1 MTTGHTSAAVATTEK
16 RTLATQV
23 NDLMTSEQARAYI
36 EPFLPPGTDIRRVA
50 ASLLVAIKRDETGKL
65 RQCTPES
72 LLLGVAKIQQWSLE
86 LGTSAYLIPFGK
98 EATPVR
104 SYQAIA
110 KLAAACG
117 YPIET
122 KVVRDGDHF
131 EYEFGLN
138 QRLEHRPVAKSRAP
152 ITHVWAI
159 VQPPRHARPIVE
171 VMTADEVEE
180 IRQKYSKQWKVGE
193 LPGWYCKKTLIR
205 RVAKTLPDDPKLKPL
220 HDLLESEAD
229 DLQVAEQEIER
240 AQLTPGQG
248 EAEGFQDDRDLDDEF
263 RDRMGRED

>member
-1 MTTGHTSAAVATTEK
+1 MSQATAVASSEK
-16 RTLATQV
+16 RSLATQV
-23 NDLMTSEQARAYI
+23 TELVTSEQARAYI
-36 EPFLPPGTDIRRVA
+36 EPFLPPGTDLRRVA

-65 RQCTPES
+65 KQCTPES
-72 LLLGVAKIQQWSLE
+72 LLLGIAKIQQWGLE

-122 KVVRDGDHF
+122 KVVREGDHF

-138 QRLEHRPVAKSRAP
+138 QRLEHRPIAKSSAP

-159 VQPPRHARPIVE
+159 VQPPRHARPIVD
-171 VMTADEVEE
+171 VMSAAEVEE
-180 IRQKYSKQWKVGE
+180 IRQKFSKQWKTGE

-205 RVAKTLPDDPKLKPL
+205 RIAKTLPDDPKLQPL
-220 HDLLESEAD
+220 HELLAMDVDAD
-229 DLQVAEQEIER
+229 ITAAQDEI
-240 AQLTPGQG
+240 AQLGADEQRT
-248 EAEGFQDDRDLDDEF
+248 EDDGFQDDRDIE
-263 RDRMGRED
+263 